1 MADFGINPNIAM
13 GFQGNAANKPMTL
26 NELISMSRNV
36 METSR
41 LAELYPELIKKTQAE
56 TSSAET
62 GAAKSA
68 MQLAQDKAKAILN
81 GQVSLMI
88 NPLVIEAEA
97 NPESV
102 DRTALVNLVT
112 QNAIIQSKNAGID
125 WEKQGKELARPYI
138 EMAENNPGN
147 LMQFFKERHMA
158 ALDDATRATKF
169 AEGKGIGVSTL
180 PRRGAT
186 SGGVTSEQMTA
197 PIRGQD
203 LMVAPVTENQV
214 GISAI
219 QGGPPTTQMAQ
230 GPAQGQAQ
238 GQAQARMPVG
248 QMVQP
253 ETTNYPLMFEPPSRA
268 GIQRPKREGE
278 DSAIKFGEEAR
289 NSLTKR
295 QLSMTKSRDDLDQV
309 IRTASKIL
317 SEKVLPE
324 TGAIGGIKR
333 KFAELTGD
341 PTYQKLQKDI
351 ANVQQSNLQ
360 ALSAGGNSVAGLE
373 LNRDAMGNVS
383 YDPEVIVDIAR
394 RTKADLTNLD
404 MMANGMNKHFQRY
417 GDANAS
423 RYMQMWSANAD
434 SKIFQ
439 LMDINKDIPN
449 PKMREAAAAK
459 VLEGMSQEQ
468 RNVLNQKYQ
477 RILKL
482 TTTGD
487 IAQ

>member
-1 MADFGINPNIAM
+1 MADFGINPQIPLGVQGPKRTSIGDLLGTATKAM
-13 GFQGNAANKPMTL
+13 
-26 NELISMSRNV
+26 EY
-36 METSR
+36 SR
-41 LAELYPELIKKTQAE
+41 LSELYPALIKKAEAESQSAQLGVAEKELMGMGARLTAAINNPMVIQAE
-56 TSSAET
+56 
-62 GAAKSA
+62 
-68 MQLAQDKAKAILN
+68 QDPNSVDQQKLIQYITTAGREHAKAMKLDPKRADE
-81 GQVSLMI
+81 LLA
-88 NPLVIEAEA
+88 P
-97 NPESV
+97 
-102 DRTALVNLVT
+102 
-112 QNAIIQSKNAGID
+112 IIAVAT
-125 WEKQGKELARPYI
+125 E
-138 EMAENNPGN
+138 NPGMVRES
-147 LMQFFKERHMA
+147 LKEELRRG
-158 ALDDATRATKF
+158 LDASARAQMMGGPG
-169 AEGKGIGVSTL
+169 AIGVSTI
-180 PRRGAT
+180 PTNQPAFRGR
-186 SGGVTSEQMTA
+186 GVTPEAMTA
-197 PIRGQD
+197 PLRGPVQGQN

-214 GISAI
+214 SISNI
-219 QGGPPTTQMAQ
+219 PGGAPTTAPAPMAA
-230 GPAQGQAQ
+230 PMAA
-238 GQAQARMPVG
+238 PVAAG

-253 ETTNYPLMFEPPSRA
+253 EVSNFPLMFEPPARA

-324 TGAIGGIKR
+324 TGPIGGFKR
-333 KFAELTGD
+333 KIYELAGD

-404 MMANGMNKHFQRY
+404 MMANGMNKHYQRF
-417 GDANAS
+417 GDANAN

-439 LMDINKDIPN
+439 LMDINRDIPD
-449 PKMREAAAAK
+449 PKMRQAAAAK
-459 VLEGMSQEQ
+459 VLEGMSAEQ
-468 RNVLNQKYQ
+468 RNILNQKYQ

-482 TTTGD
+482 STTGD

>member
-13 GFQGNAANKPMTL
+13 GFQGSPANKPMTL
-26 NELISMSRNV
+26 NELVGLSRNV

-41 LAELYPELIKKTQAE
+41 LAELYPELIKKTKAE

-68 MQLAQDKAKAILN
+68 MDLRLSKVKSISD
-81 GQVSLMI
+81 GQISMMM

-97 NPESV
+97 NPEKV

-112 QNAIIQSKNAGID
+112 QNAMMQSKNLGID
-125 WEKQGKELARPYI
+125 YETEGKELARPYI
-138 EMAENNPGN
+138 EMARNNPGN
-147 LMQFFKERHMA
+147 LLQFFKERHMA
-158 ALDDATRATKF
+158 GLDAATRATAF

-180 PRRGAT
+180 PRRSPT
-186 SGGVTSEQMTA
+186 GVTSEQMTA

-203 LMVAPVTENQV
+203 LTVAPVTENQV

-219 QGGPPTTQMAQ
+219 PGSTAQMAQ

-253 ETTNYPLMFEPPSRA
+253 EMTNYPLMFEPPSRA

-278 DSAIKFGEEAR
+278 DKAIEFGTTLRGNLA
-289 NSLTKR
+289 KR
-295 QLSMTKSRDDLDQV
+295 QLDLTKSRSDLDEV
-309 IRTASKIL
+309 IRTATKIDK
-317 SEKVLPE
+317 EAILPE
-324 TGAIGGIKR
+324 TGLIGAGKR
-333 KFAELTGD
+333 KIYETIGD
-341 PTYQKLQKDI
+341 PTYQKLRKDI
-351 ANVQQSNLQ
+351 ANVVKSNQ
-360 ALSAGGNSVAGLE
+360 DALSVGGNSVAGLE
-373 LNRDAMGNVS
+373 LTKEAAGDIT
-383 YDPEVIVDIAR
+383 YDPKVIIDIAR
-394 RTKADLTNLD
+394 RAKADLTNLD
-404 MMANGMNKHFQRY
+404 MMATGMQKHFQRY
-417 GDANAS
+417 GDANAQ
-423 RYMQMWSANAD
+423 RFTQMWSANAD

-439 LMDINKDIPN
+439 LMDINRDITD
-449 PKMREAAAAK
+449 PKLRQAAAGK
-459 VLEGMSQEQ
+459 VLEGMSQAQ
-468 RNVLNQKYQ
+468 REALDQKYQ

-487 IAQ
+487 ISQ

>member
-13 GFQGNAANKPMTL
+13 GFQGNPANKPMTL
-26 NELISMSRNV
+26 NELVGLSRNV

-56 TSSAET
+56 TRSAET

-68 MQLAQDKAKAILN
+68 MELNLAKVKSISD
-81 GQVSLMI
+81 GQISMI
-88 NPLVIEAEA
+88 MNPLVIEAEA
-97 NPESV
+97 NPEKV
-102 DRTALVNLVT
+102 DRKALVNLVT
-112 QNAIIQSKNAGID
+112 QNAMMQSKNLGID
-125 WEKQGKELARPYI
+125 YEKEGKELARPYI

-147 LMQFFKERHMA
+147 LLQFFKERHMA
-158 ALDDATRATKF
+158 GLDAASRAAAF
-169 AEGKGIGVSTL
+169 AEGKGVGVSTL
-180 PRRGAT
+180 PRRSPT
-186 SGGVTSEQMTA
+186 GVTSEQMTA

-203 LMVAPVTENQV
+203 LTVAPVTENQV
-214 GISAI
+214 DISAI
-219 QGGPPTTQMAQ
+219 PGSTTQMAQ
-230 GPAQGQAQ
+230 GPA
-238 GQAQARMPVG
+238 QAQARMPVG

-253 ETTNYPLMFEPPSRA
+253 QTTNYPLMFEPPSRA

-417 GDANAS
+417 GDANAN

-439 LMDINKDIPN
+439 LMDINKDIPD
-449 PKMREAAAAK
+449 PKMRQAAAAK
-459 VLEGMSQEQ
+459 VLEGMSQAQ
-468 RNVLNQKYQ
+468 REALDQKYQ

-487 IAQ
+487 ISQ

>member
-13 GFQGNAANKPMTL
+13 GFQGSPANKPMTL
-26 NELISMSRNV
+26 NELVGLSRNV

-41 LAELYPELIKKTQAE
+41 LAELYPELIREKKAQVSTAE
-56 TSSAET
+56 TT
-62 GAAKSA
+62 AAKSA
-68 MQLAQDKAKAILN
+68 MDLRLAKIKTISD
-81 GQVSLMI
+81 GQISMI
-88 NPLVIEAEA
+88 MNPLIQQAEA
-97 NPESV
+97 DPNSV
-102 DRTALVNLVT
+102 DRNALVDLVT
-112 QNAIIQSKNAGID
+112 QNAIIQSKNAGMD
-125 WEKQGKELARPYI
+125 WEKEGKELARPYI
-138 EMAENNPGN
+138 EMAQNNPGN
-147 LMQFFKERHMA
+147 LMQFYKERHMA
-158 ALDDATRATKF
+158 GLDAASRATAF
-169 AEGKGIGVSTL
+169 AEGKGVGVSTL
-180 PRRGAT
+180 PRRSPT
-186 SGGVTSEQMTA
+186 GVTSEQMTA

-219 QGGPPTTQMAQ
+219 PGGTTQMAQ
-230 GPAQGQAQ
+230 GPA
-238 GQAQARMPVG
+238 QAQARMPVG

-253 ETTNYPLMFEPPSRA
+253 EMTNFPLMFEPPSRA

-404 MMANGMNKHFQRY
+404 MMANGMNKHFQKY
-417 GDANAS
+417 GDANAN

-439 LMDINKDIPN
+439 LMDINKDISD
-449 PKMREAAAAK
+449 PKLRQAAAAK
-459 VLEGMSQEQ
+459 VLEGMSPEQ

-477 RILKL
+477 RILRL